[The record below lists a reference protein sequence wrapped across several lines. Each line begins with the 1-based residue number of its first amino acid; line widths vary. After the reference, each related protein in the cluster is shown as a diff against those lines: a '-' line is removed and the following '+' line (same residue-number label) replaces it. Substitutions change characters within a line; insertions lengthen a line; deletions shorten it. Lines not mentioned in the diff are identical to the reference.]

1 MYCNRE
7 PRFYTTVSYHGSWSE
22 PIQDK
27 FDFFS
32 GGKDNSGT
40 HDAPQ
45 NGYLVRKRIYQKDV
59 PRSGQWLRGR
69 PMWVYRLGGAYLN
82 YAEAVNEAS
91 NTTAARQDALVYL
104 NQIRER
110 AGVRGYALAGS
121 ENAAD
126 VTKYI
131 TIADTQEA
139 VRKVVR
145 MERRVELCCEG
156 IRWFDIR
163 RWKIAEELPEVTGA
177 CYGMNQYGS
186 NAADFFKRT
195 QYQTRVWKR
204 QYYWMPVYIDE
215 MEKNPNLVQAP
226 FWN

>member
-1 MYCNRE
+1 
-7 PRFYTTVSYHGSWSE
+7 
-22 PIQDK
+22 
-27 FDFFS
+27 
-32 GGKDNSGT
+32 
-40 HDAPQ
+40 
-45 NGYLVRKRIYQKDV
+45 
-59 PRSGQWLRGR
+59 
-69 PMWVYRLGGAYLN
+69 
-82 YAEAVNEAS
+82 
-91 NTTAARQDALVYL
+91 
-104 NQIRER
+104 
-110 AGVRGYALAGS
+110 
-121 ENAAD
+121 
-126 VTKYI
+126 
-131 TIADTQEA
+131 
-139 VRKVVR
+139 